1 MPEMSS
7 RIILARSTFPFFF
20 IVIVILFFFLLR
32 RVRPPPLLPPATKAT
47 QATPFS
53 ASFHCPVPLVPPF
66 FFSSLLC
73 FFSPQFDLS
82 LFRPALF
89 RGSLA
94 IITITVN
101 CFTTRHDS
109 GPRGCVTRLLGFSW
123 RGDFDKF
130 PGLAIRTEGD
140 WKKRESRICEVINS
154 ETIDLREIPQF

>member
-53 ASFHCPVPLVPPF
+53 ASFHCSAPLVPPF

-101 CFTTRHDS
+101 CFTTRHDL
-109 GPRGCVTRLLGFSW
+109 GPRGCVTRILGFSW
-123 RGDFDKF
+123 RGEFDKF
-130 PGLAIRTEGD
+130 LGRFERNEIG
-140 WKKRESRICEVINS
+140 KS
-154 ETIDLREIPQF
+154 ENIGFVK